1 MSDENIAGDGP
12 RRYETNA
19 PGVIRVEPAPGGVKL
34 RMQQGETEI
43 NCVFTPAQAVQ
54 VADALLHLAAIHQG
68 AN

>member
-19 PGVIRVEPAPGGVKL
+19 PGHIRVEPAPGGVKL

>member
-1 MSDENIAGDGP
+1 MSEENIAGDGP

-19 PGVIRVEPAPGGVKL
+19 PGDIRVEPAPGGVKL